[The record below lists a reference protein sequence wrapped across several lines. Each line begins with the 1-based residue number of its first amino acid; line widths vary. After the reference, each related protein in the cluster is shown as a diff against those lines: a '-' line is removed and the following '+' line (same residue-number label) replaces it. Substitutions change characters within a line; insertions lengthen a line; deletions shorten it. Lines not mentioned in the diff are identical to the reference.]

1 MPRIKAE
8 LPMTTE
14 ERKPM
19 MSVDRR
25 RTGQIGI
32 LYVKKSVYS
41 SRCFEI
47 SLAWLEQYGKLQ
59 FVDCVPRTWYL
70 IPFEISEAH
79 AVVTL

>member
-19 MSVDRR
+19 MSVDSR

-32 LYVKKSVYS
+32 LYVKKSTFLGVLK
-41 SRCFEI
+41 
-47 SLAWLEQYGKLQ
+47 SL
-59 FVDCVPRTWYL
+59 
-70 IPFEISEAH
+70 
-79 AVVTL
+79 